1 MKDQVFQEVLALLVE
16 VRDDLTRGANSS
28 AVEQVDDVIELLL
41 KARDKGWQD
50 ELCKKDVL
58 EQVGKILPALGQI
71 ANLINTLFQSL
82 R

>member
-1 MKDQVFQEVLALLVE
+1 MEDQVFQEVLELLIE
-16 VRDDLTRGANSS
+16 VRDDLTRSANSS
-28 AVEQVDDVIELLL
+28 AVEKVDDVIELLL

-50 ELCKKDVL
+50 ELSKKDVL
-58 EQVGKILPALGQI
+58 EQVSKFLPALGQI